1 MLSKYNTL
9 TKILSCPQI
18 SGKVGWATETL
29 LVPFGSTSS
38 TLQDLA
44 VDLLANMHIPFRGAA
59 PKELW
64 LSDLLMISPIRRR
77 FLTILTL
84 RCTATQ
90 AQAGRPMIVDDVGIV
105 GANDCQLESWAYNN
119 TSGTEYW
126 VLPACNI
133 NGNLEIAVGAAR
145 MVGAHH
151 NASVAVLQ
159 GKTLFKPLA
168 GSGWGAG
175 LVFGTQTVSGYGGFG
190 DLFATVSV
198 SFAYQNSAILV
209 HINAGFVHARSSHCT
224 HGTWVVGLEAALTGR
239 ATFTVETVGQQ
250 GGKPIVQVGT
260 KYWLTK
266 DRVQLDAKYGNRIG
280 HCGSD
285 RIFTLGVV
293 LFTKFLQ

>member
-1 MLSKYNTL
+1 
-9 TKILSCPQI
+9 
-18 SGKVGWATETL
+18 
-29 LVPFGSTSS
+29 
-38 TLQDLA
+38 
-44 VDLLANMHIPFRGAA
+44 
-59 PKELW
+59 
-64 LSDLLMISPIRRR
+64 
-77 FLTILTL
+77 
-84 RCTATQ
+84 
-90 AQAGRPMIVDDVGIV
+90 
-105 GANDCQLESWAYNN
+105 
-119 TSGTEYW
+119 
-126 VLPACNI
+126 
-133 NGNLEIAVGAAR
+133 

>member
-224 HGTWVVGLEAALTGR
+224 HGTWV
-239 ATFTVETVGQQ
+239 Q
-250 GGKPIVQVGT
+250 
-260 KYWLTK
+260 
-266 DRVQLDAKYGNRIG
+266 
-280 HCGSD
+280 
-285 RIFTLGVV
+285 
-293 LFTKFLQ
+293 